1 MMIRIGRVRR
11 ELTAAL
17 AEIERRRA
25 ERADLLGRLSDTG
38 HLEREA
44 ARDWA
49 AQWLRGRAEAY
60 RLDAAHFETKPD
72 AVARAKAVAAELEQL
87 AIDLTHRRS
96 A

>member
-1 MMIRIGRVRR
+1 MIRTGRLRR
-11 ELTAAL
+11 ELNAAL

-38 HLEREA
+38 YLEREA

-60 RLDAAHFETKPD
+60 RLDAAQFGAKPED
-72 AVARAKAVAAELEQL
+72 VARHKAVSAELEQL
-87 AIDLTHRRS
+87 AIDLTHRVS